1 MTRFS
6 VIMVSVCLPSDALLQ
21 HLTSYLGFSYLGREV
36 SLHSCSTKVQ
46 LLFLSLDEWCLL
58 PALLFFFLS
67 TSLLSP
73 PSPFLIHNYFS
84 GCLGASHM
92 YSHTVSSFLNG
103 FYYFFFSSPPYNNST
118 NNSGACV
125 NFVEILTK
133 PLHSG
138 RSNQC
143 HLVLT
148 FA

>member
-1 MTRFS
+1 M
-6 VIMVSVCLPSDALLQ
+6 PSSNTYLL
-21 HLTSYLGFSYLGREV
+21 TWV
-36 SLHSCSTKVQ
+36 SLTLDVRYLFTAAPPKCSCYSFPWTSGVSSQ
-46 LLFLSLDEWCLL
+46 HYY
-58 PALLFFFLS
+58 FFFLS
-67 TSLLSP
+67 TSLLSA